1 MTTSTPGPAAAAATT
16 AGAGAAGTAAP
27 FGPRPVFPTAAGKA
41 SFALAGQEIT
51 VTDGLLHCRAHG
63 KQVCA
68 ECVADYSTQNFIAR
82 QLGANRMALPPPNP
96 QMEQAVQRLKTEGNE
111 LFRAQ
116 CHFEAAQKYTEAL
129 NVAAQRPLWD
139 PSAAIIEETTVLM
152 SNRAACLLA
161 LEHASE
167 AYWDAEVVT
176 RLKRGWSK
184 GHFRMG
190 RALMDLGR
198 CDQAAMEFRIGV
210 SLDASARDIRT
221 ALEKAEEYV

>member
-1 MTTSTPGPAAAAATT
+1 MTTSTSTATAAAGSSAA
-16 AGAGAAGTAAP
+16 APGTATP
-27 FGPRPVFPTAAGKA
+27 FGPRPVFPTAADKP
-41 SFALAGQEIT
+41 SFDLPSQEIT

-68 ECVADYSTQNFIAR
+68 ECSADYSTQNFISR
-82 QLGANRMALPPPNP
+82 QLGANRMALPPANP
-96 QMEQAVQRLKTEGNE
+96 QMEQAIQRLKTEGNE

-161 LEHASE
+161 LGHASE

-210 SLDASARDIRT
+210 SLDANARDIRT